1 MGDIMTIVELAKYL
15 KFKPRTIYVKVK
27 RGEIPGSKIGKS
39 WRFQKHVIDQ
49 WLSED
54 TMSKVKKR
62 TK

>member
-1 MGDIMTIVELAKYL
+1 MTIAELAKYL

-39 WRFQKHVIDQ
+39 WRFQKYVIDQ

-54 TMSKVKKR
+54 TMGKIKKEPNE
-62 TK
+62 KG